1 METIYI
7 IILFSGVWFYL
18 LGFFFRDHL
27 MMVSGVM
34 SVNLLFTMLSHCGDF
49 SLHVKALSVSSY
61 EKDLLCIGLLQNFG
75 G

>member
-1 METIYI
+1 
-7 IILFSGVWFYL
+7 
-18 LGFFFRDHL
+18 

-34 SVNLLFTMLSHCGDF
+34 SVSLLFTMLSHCGDF

-61 EKDLLCIGLLQNFG
+61 EKDLLFIGLLQNFG

>member
-1 METIYI
+1 
-7 IILFSGVWFYL
+7 
-18 LGFFFRDHL
+18 

-61 EKDLLCIGLLQNFG
+61 EKDLRCIGLLQNFG